1 MKTLRTLFLLSTLF
15 LPTIL
20 HSQSNSKIKL
30 HPHGANPASLYQFG
44 SAAVMNDRWI
54 IIGEA
59 GNKEGGL
66 TSGAVHVYEAATGKH
81 LRQILNPQP
90 KTLAQFGSSLAM
102 SGDLLLVGA
111 LGAGSNSAGA
121 AYLFDLKNGALLR
134 TITPHVAGCSE
145 FGVSVALSGRLAVI
159 GDHKADLN
167 SGAKGAVFVYPDV
180 VIGPPGDILVPDDV
194 MTGDE
199 WGLSVAV
206 SGTLML
212 AGAHKQNASAGA
224 AYLFDLKAGAQLRK
238 FNGINNDQMGYRV
251 ALAGGKAVISLPGA
265 DLPVMDAGVVRIY
278 DAESGIFLLNLS
290 YPGGSPNHAYGFS
303 LAATPDFILVGAPLH
318 TEPNSSVNAT
328 GTAYLFNARSGQALR
343 QFQIPERKE
352 ADYTGWAVALH
363 GSQALVTTLLSD
375 SLGLNKGAA
384 TLYPNQVAKLICY
397 SLAAKNNSA
406 PGLASV
412 RHASFTESAIG
423 PQSAVLFTGG
433 LSGPGTAGGKT
444 SGIFSAMENNGFA
457 DLALITGMDL
467 TDLGFAGVKATSL
480 TNPCCNSF
488 SMGIFQAKL
497 AGTGVTAMNNQM
509 LLADN
514 GTEVYRLL
522 RTGGNDPALGNVVIA
537 GIKQV
542 LQGAKNDI
550 GPAVIVNLKTGAD
563 GVNKTN
569 DSAILALETD
579 GDVLAFAREGSLSP
593 PGDNF
598 GQIQRAALAMDR
610 VLFCADLISGTST
623 NQGLFILNTSFN
635 TKEILLRKGDAAPDV
650 ANAVVASFLGETI
663 DQNNAVLARGTMA
676 GSGVSSANKECLWRK
691 PSGGM
696 WALTA
701 RIGTQ
706 VQGMGAGIQWAKF
719 LQYWTIGGQQVLV
732 HGQVKGPG
740 VAPATDHIL
749 WLAQEDGSHQV
760 LLREGDPVP
769 DCGHLRINVI
779 QQVTAH
785 TVQGRYAVSASLLG
799 APKDQDQVLLTGRTF
814 GGNISF
820 APLRQPFARMRKGML
835 YDQYEDVI
843 TRLTDASWSPKLSDT
858 TGAGMKG
865 LAQSI
870 NSSGFMAL
878 TLSFANGGS
887 EVALTLP

>member
-1 MKTLRTLFLLSTLF
+1 MKTLLAVFLLSTLF
-15 LPTIL
+15 LPPIL
-20 HSQSNSKIKL
+20 HAQSNAKIKL
-30 HPHGANPASLYQFG
+30 HPHGASPANLYQFG

-66 TSGAVHVYEAATGKH
+66 ASGAVHVFEAATGKH

-90 KTLAQFGSSLAM
+90 KTLAQFGSAVAM
-102 SGDLLLVGA
+102 SGELLLVGA
-111 LGAGSNSAGA
+111 LGAGSNSVGA
-121 AYLFDLKNGALLR
+121 AYLFDLKNGVLLR
-134 TITPHVAGCSE
+134 TITPPASGCVE

-159 GDHKADLN
+159 GDHKADLG
-167 SGAKGAVFVYPDV
+167 SGAKGAVFVYPEV
-180 VIGPPGDILVPDDV
+180 VAGPPGDMLVPADA

-199 WGLSVAV
+199 WGLSVAL

-238 FNGINNDQMGYRV
+238 FTGINNDQMGYKV
-251 ALAGGKAVISLPGA
+251 ALAGGKAVISLLGA
-265 DLPVMDAGVVRIY
+265 DLPVTDAGVVRIY

-290 YPGGSPNHAYGFS
+290 SPSGSPNHAYGYS
-303 LAATPDFILVGAPLH
+303 LAATPDFILVGSPLY
-318 TEPNSSVNAT
+318 TEPNSSVDGT
-328 GTAYLFNARSGQALR
+328 GTAYLFNARSGQVLR

-352 ADYTGWAVALH
+352 TDYTGWAVALH

-375 SLGLNKGAA
+375 SLGPNMGAA

-423 PQSAVLFTGG
+423 PQSAVMFAGG
-433 LSGPGTAGGKT
+433 LSGPGSEGGKT
-444 SGIFSAMENNGFA
+444 AGMFSAMENNGFA

-467 TDLGFAGVKATSL
+467 TDLGFSGVKATSL

-497 AGTGVTAMNNQM
+497 AGTGVTALNNQM

-522 RTGGNDPALGNVVIA
+522 RTGGSDPALGSVVIS

-542 LQGAKNDI
+542 LQGAKNDL
-550 GPAVIVNLKTGAD
+550 GPAVIVNLKTGVG

-569 DSAILALETD
+569 DSALLALKTD
-579 GDVLAFAREGSLSP
+579 GDVLTFVREGNLSP

-598 GQIQRAALAMDR
+598 GQIQRAALATDR
-610 VLFCADLISGTST
+610 VLFCADLISGAST
-623 NQGLFILNTSFN
+623 NQGLFILNTTFN
-635 TKEILLRKGDAAPDV
+635 TKEMLLRKGSAAPDV
-650 ANAVVASFLGETI
+650 ANAVVASFIGETI
-663 DQNNAVLARGTMA
+663 DQNNTVLARGTIA
-676 GSGVSSANKECLWRK
+676 GTSVTSANKECLWRK

-706 VQGMGAGIQWAKF
+706 VQGMSTGIQWAKF

-732 HGQVKGPG
+732 RGQIKGPD

-760 LLREGDPVP
+760 LLREGDAIP
-769 DCGHLRINVI
+769 DCGHLRISVI

-785 TVQGRYAVSASLLG
+785 SLQGRYAVSASLLG

-814 GGNISF
+814 GTNMALSS
-820 APLRQPFARMRKGML
+820 LRQPFARMRKGML

-843 TRLTDASWSPKLSDT
+843 TRLMGASWPTLTDT